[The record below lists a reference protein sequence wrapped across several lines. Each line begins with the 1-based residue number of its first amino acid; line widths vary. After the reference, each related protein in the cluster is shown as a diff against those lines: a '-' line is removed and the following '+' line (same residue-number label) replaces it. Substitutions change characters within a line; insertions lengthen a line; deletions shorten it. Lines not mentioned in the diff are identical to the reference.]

1 MTQTFSKLA
10 ARLLA
15 GAFALSLTF
24 GVLGSPSRA
33 ASDEV
38 GRSMLDY
45 SFEQALSQFYKA
57 TKDQTLLAGAVDGL
71 RTYVKS
77 HGGDPNKVPVVRST
91 GSDQSDIAALNHV
104 LASADKTY
112 GAKMGDRNLAYAAIT
127 GMLDSLHD
135 RWTVFMTPK
144 DFRSLNEGLDGGNFA
159 GVGIVLDVD
168 PISKQLLVVQTIDGG
183 PADKAGIQAGDVILN
198 VDDKSTAGLSIEQ
211 DSALIRGKAGTT
223 VQLTV
228 QRKGEPKPL
237 IFMITRETIHAPSVR
252 ERMLDNGIGYV
263 QVLVFGLTTGQE
275 LASAMAKLEK
285 QGVKGIILDLRNNG
299 GGYLNAAIDVSSLFI
314 PEGPIVSIDART
326 RPLMTY
332 DAENTAIP
340 TLPLAVLVNEYTA
353 SASEITSGA
362 IQDSGA
368 GILIGTRTFG
378 KGVVQTIYP
387 LPDGSAIKITT
398 ARYLTPAGRDI
409 NKVGI
414 QPDIQVD
421 DVKPA
426 DFGRPDTDT
435 QLQRAI
441 AYVQSRIA
449 AATPAPVNA
458 GQAAGTAGS
467 APATGASPAN
477 GTNPAGGN
485 GSGGAP
491 TQPTHSQH

>member
-1 MTQTFSKLA
+1 MTRPLFSSA
-10 ARLLA
+10 TRLLA
-15 GAFALSLTF
+15 AAAAVCLLFGATA
-24 GVLGSPSRA
+24 SPTRA

-45 SFEQALSQFYKA
+45 SFEQALSQFYKQ
-57 TKDQTLLAGAVDGL
+57 TNDQALLDGAVTGL
-71 RTYVKS
+71 RAYVKT
-77 HGGDPNKVPVVRST
+77 HGGNPSKISSLHGS
-91 GSDQSDIAALNHV
+91 GSDQADISALNHALE
-104 LASADKTY
+104 LADQHY
-112 GAKMGDRNLAYAAIT
+112 GSSLGNRNLAYAAIA
-127 GMLDSLHD
+127 GMMDSLHD
-135 RWTVFMTPK
+135 RWTVFMSPK

-168 PISKQLLVVQTIDGG
+168 PASKSLLVVQTIDGG
-183 PADKAGIQAGDVILN
+183 PADKAGLQAGDVITN
-198 VDDKSTAGLSIEQ
+198 VDAKSTQGLSIEQ

-228 QRKGEPKPL
+228 LRKGAPKAMT
-237 IFMITRETIHAPSVR
+237 FQITRETIHAPSVR
-252 ERMLDNGIGYV
+252 ERVVNDDIGYV

-275 LASAMAKLEK
+275 LTAAMEKLEK

-326 RPLMTY
+326 KPLTTY
-332 DAENTAIP
+332 DAENTALP
-340 TLPLAVLVNEYTA
+340 TLPLAVLVNEFTA

-368 GILIGTRTFG
+368 GVLIGTKTFG

-398 ARYLTPAGRDI
+398 ARYLTPSGRDI
-409 NKVGI
+409 NAIGI
-414 QPDIQVD
+414 QPDIAVQ

-426 DFGRPDTDT
+426 DFGRPQTDG

-441 AYVQSRIA
+441 SYVQGRIA
-449 AATPAPVNA
+449 AATSPE
-458 GQAAGTAGS
+458 GTT
-467 APATGASPAN
+467 PPNATGAGSQAGSQ
-477 GTNPAGGN
+477 GTTP
-485 GSGGAP
+485 
-491 TQPTHSQH
+491 Q